1 MSGFWHVYRR
11 WLRDRRLSTIV
22 WIAGIAVIVVAT
34 AAFYPTLSHASGS
47 SLNVSG
53 GAINSLL
60 GLGQGIDPESPL
72 GYLWI
77 GLYANVYPWMLM
89 ALGVVLGVAA
99 IAGDEDTGSLEYLL
113 ALRSRA
119 RRSRWRGSRGW
130 SPSWCW

>member
-1 MSGFWHVYRR
+1 MLAFMSRPE
-11 WLRDRRLSTIV
+11 LLILDE
-22 WIAGIAVIVVAT
+22 
-34 AAFYPTLSHASGS
+34 PTS
-47 SLNVSG
+47 
-53 GAINSLL
+53 
-60 GLGQGIDPESPL
+60 GIDPKSPL

-89 ALGVVLGVAA
+89 AFGVVLGVAA